1 VCEHLSEETEEDLL
15 AHMHAIQENEH
26 GQLRELTTFL
36 DFEINFVQ
44 SYLDV
49 LKDVKADWQ
58 EP

>member
-1 VCEHLSEETEEDLL
+1 
-15 AHMHAIQENEH
+15 MHEIQENEH
-26 GQLRELTTFL
+26 GQHRELATFL
-36 DFEINFVQ
+36 DTEIKFVQ